1 MAKDLALAEAD
12 GRGEPTARPAEP
24 AAPPAEPAAPPAE
37 PTAPPAEPLDCP
49 PVAAGPS
56 RRRRVTAVVVLVL
69 GCVIRALCLLVLYG
83 CWHDDHDID
92 AHLGRTDA
100 DVLSVVFNRT
110 AVRFVT
116 PDGTIDIP
124 PEGVLYPAGLAA
136 GERVKVEYDTLDP
149 DLVRVA
155 GRDFTLAFLPIGST
169 IAGTWIVAGPL
180 LWWLR
185 RPKRG

>member
-1 MAKDLALAEAD
+1 MANERANDVALAESQP
-12 GRGEPTARPAEP
+12 RGEHTAQLAILPDQPLTSPKPT
-24 AAPPAEPAAPPAE
+24 
-37 PTAPPAEPLDCP
+37 
-49 PVAAGPS
+49 
-56 RRRRVTAVVVLVL
+56 RRRRICAIVVLVL
-69 GCVIRALCLLVLYG
+69 ACVISALSLLVLYG
-83 CWHDDHDID
+83 CWHDDRDID
-92 AHLGRTDA
+92 EHLGQTDA

-116 PDGTIDIP
+116 PDGTVNVP

-155 GRDFTLAFLPIGST
+155 GRSYLLALLPIGST
-169 IAGTWIVAGPL
+169 IAGAWLIAGPL